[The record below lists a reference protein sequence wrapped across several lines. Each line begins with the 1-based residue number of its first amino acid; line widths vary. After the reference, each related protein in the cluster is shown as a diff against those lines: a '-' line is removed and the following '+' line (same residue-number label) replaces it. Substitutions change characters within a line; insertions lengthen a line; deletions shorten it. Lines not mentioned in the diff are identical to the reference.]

1 MNYIKFYLAKHEDF
15 LLSPEGQA
23 FLKEMATS
31 DDTET
36 VRGVAACH
44 QSMADL
50 LGFIAKRF
58 AHSEEKYEF
67 EELEALEVLVTA
79 VDNENTDA
87 ETLEMVCTHVLKEI
101 SNYAECEDEYKACL
115 LVLQKIAAHHNTDE
129 KVLRKLLNHMTIS
142 FEEYVVQ
149 NEGISDELLI
159 EIVEQTESYDTKAAA
174 SGELLKRFKEF
185 KQAQKCQEES

>member
-1 MNYIKFYLAKHEDF
+1 MNYIKFYLEKHEDF
-15 LLSPEGQA
+15 LLSPEGQV

-58 AHSEEKYEF
+58 VGSEENYKF
-67 EELEALEVLVTA
+67 EALEALEVLATV
-79 VDNENTDA
+79 VDNENTEA

-101 SNYAECEDEYKACL
+101 SNYAECEDEYKVCV
-115 LVLQKIAAHHNTDE
+115 LVLQKIAVHHNTDE
-129 KVLRKLLNHMTIS
+129 KILRKLLNHMTIS
-142 FEEYVVQ
+142 FEEYVVL

-159 EIVEQTESYDTKAAA
+159 EIMEQTKSYDTKAAA

-185 KQAQKCQEES
+185 KKAQKSQEES

>member
-15 LLSPEGQA
+15 LFSPEGQA

-36 VRGVAACH
+36 VQGVAACH

-50 LGFIAKRF
+50 LGVIAKRF
-58 AHSEEKYEF
+58 VDYKF
-67 EELEALEVLVTA
+67 EELEALEVLATV
-79 VDNENTDA
+79 VDNENTEA

-101 SNYAECEDEYKACL
+101 SNYAQCEDEYKVCV
-115 LVLQKIAAHHNTDE
+115 LVLQKIAVHHNTDE
-129 KVLRKLLNHMTIS
+129 KILRKLLNHMTIS
-142 FEEYVVQ
+142 FEEYVVL

-159 EIVEQTESYDTKAAA
+159 EIMEQTKSYDTKAAA

-185 KQAQKCQEES
+185 KKAQKRQEES